1 MTSFI
6 DDPLGNLWLFDDK
19 YGITNENGR
28 QVIVDLYGLNS
39 SMYKSLTT
47 VSRFSKTATT
57 NNVDERKK
65 CELLIFNNNLTKN
78 DEKTVATTT
87 IRVKNKC
94 VSNNFAST
102 SIDLPDDGGRREPHR
117 ELQALAIDF

>member
-1 MTSFI
+1 
-6 DDPLGNLWLFDDK
+6 
-19 YGITNENGR
+19 
-28 QVIVDLYGLNS
+28 
-39 SMYKSLTT
+39 MYKSLTT

-57 NNVDERKK
+57 NNADERKK